1 MHSAQN
7 ISMRVFLCGIAIALM
22 IFSCS
27 EKKSPVMK
35 KEKKIHEEL
44 TRISNLLQDTDFA
57 LQIAESQDAAYL
69 KAQPQTPPEFLSE
82 QEENNNITKSVKEEK
97 IATNVAAFYAVE
109 CGIGLLRN
117 QHGGTPAEWLNKI
130 VNHQLNS
137 SEVLILNRFANAT
150 WKAGQPFRGL
160 ARIKKDNFISAA
172 FLPEEE
178 VAKDS
183 AQVSAAAEMLLPA
196 MQSVAG
202 KDADAQLQKLS
213 ELLQSKQFAL
223 QMAKHIEAAYY
234 EGIHQ
239 PVPEFLKEGED
250 TATFQKSF
258 KEEKIAINL
267 AGFYALECGLS
278 YLATAKNAV
287 PSDVLASITNNG
299 LNKEDKEIL
308 KRFAN
313 ATWKA
318 GQPFRSL
325 DRITRKTFTCF
336 ALLPREELEKDWM
349 QVKAAAAKLSAAL

>member
-69 KAQPQTPPEFLSE
+69 KAQAQTPPEFLSE
-82 QEENNNITKSVKEEK
+82 QKENNNITKSVKEEK

-137 SEVLILNRFANAT
+137 NENLILNRFANAT
-150 WKAGQPFRGL
+150 WKAGQPFRRL
-160 ARIKKDNFISAA
+160 ARIKKENFISSV
-172 FLPEEE
+172 FLSKEELE
-178 VAKDS
+178 KDYH
-183 AQVSAAAEMLLPA
+183 QVNAAAEMLLPA
-196 MQSVAG
+196 MKSVWE
-202 KDADAQLQKLS
+202 KDSDGQLQKLS

-223 QMAKHIEAAYY
+223 QMAEHIEAAYY
-234 EGIHQ
+234 ESIHQ
-239 PVPEFLKEGED
+239 PVPEFFKDGED
-250 TATFQKSF
+250 TATLQKSY

-278 YLATAKNAV
+278 YLATAKDLA
-287 PSDVLASITNNG
+287 PSDVLQSITNDK

-308 KRFAN
+308 ERFAN

-318 GQPFRSL
+318 GQPFRNL

-336 ALLPREELEKDWM
+336 DLLPPEEVEKDWI
-349 QVKAAAAKLSAAL
+349 QVKAAAIKLSGAL